1 MMTTLKEELNA
12 FQDQFNKMASEAAT
26 AFADMINDLKDKGI
40 GKGLEVGA
48 KAPDFTLEDATGK
61 TVTLTE
67 KLANGPVILVF
78 YRGEWC
84 PFCNLQ
90 LNAYQS
96 IIEDIKDSGAELIAI
111 SPQTPDHSLTMK
123 EKNELSFSVLSDV
136 GNKVAE
142 SYNLKFSMPEY
153 FRDIHKGLGVNLDE
167 FNGNTSWELPV
178 PATYVINKEGIIVA
192 GVSDPDYRTRM
203 EPTEVLNVIR
213 SLNK

>member
-1 MMTTLKEELNA
+1 MTTLREELNA
-12 FQDQFNKMASEAAT
+12 FQDQFNTMAPDAAT
-26 AFADMINDLKDKGI
+26 AFVNMINELKDKGV

-48 KAPDFTLEDATGK
+48 KAPDFTLADATGK
-61 TVTLTE
+61 KVTLSE

-90 LNAYQS
+90 LKAYQS
-96 IIEDIKDSGAELIAI
+96 IINEIKDSGAELIAI

-123 EKNELSFSVLSDV
+123 EKNELSFSVLSDM
-136 GNKVAE
+136 GGKVTE

-153 FRDIHKGLGVNLDE
+153 YREIHKGLGVNLDE
-167 FNGNTSWELPV
+167 LNGNDSWELLV

-203 EPTEVLNVIR
+203 EPTEALNVIR